1 MSGASLPV
9 PLGDLPGYVRDD
21 ICVVLDSSAEHNW
34 VKLIEK
40 IPDHGT
46 YRDLLELR
54 SLADRVSFS
63 VMLLGSYLFKCFT
76 CIPEII
82 WFIWSICCHV
92 QLILLHCGVKK

>member
-63 VMLLGSYLFKCFT
+63 VMLLAIYLST
-76 CIPEII
+76 
-82 WFIWSICCHV
+82 
-92 QLILLHCGVKK
+92 LLASQKLYGLFGLFAAMFS